1 MKSKGIEI
9 LSIFFV
15 VVVLLFVPETTIAG
29 SSSTLSYQS
38 MQHTYAIITFL
49 STGEDTGSQ
58 RKQGQQEQ
66 PTAPLQEN
74 PTERPEAAADKTLV
88 GTERQNQHLTDI
100 QFPAQASD

>member
-38 MQHTYAIITFL
+38 IQHAYAIITFL
-49 STGEDTGSQ
+49 STEEDTGS
-58 RKQGQQEQ
+58 
-66 PTAPLQEN
+66 
-74 PTERPEAAADKTLV
+74 
-88 GTERQNQHLTDI
+88 
-100 QFPAQASD
+100 